1 MDEMVNTMLHSSAV
15 LMAVG
20 TLIVSGFIL
29 ILFWEKIKFWVMDF
43 SYIFP
48 FIGRIATNSK
58 NPSKSHNEGWTNEER
73 TLCSDYYQFASI
85 TNERDFNDAARYMK
99 LAGDVGRENMPKW
112 ALIFI
117 SVLVLAEGYG
127 FSYLLGTWVTSDGN
141 VALYTALSIFIA
153 IVISGIM
160 LWLTHSAG
168 HEIHRNKILNS
179 CDKEARRTQD
189 LGTAD
194 YTGAKSIG
202 DHSDSDALLSV
213 QCVNRVADHAGDKGG
228 NMWLIVTVVAMISI
242 AVLSFWMRAKSLDLE
257 IQKESQ
263 MQQTSTGDAFNQTAG
278 GFALPKEVTAPQADA
293 DKKMHD
299 ANTDTKKSEGGAAFA
314 MLSIIFI
321 FTQIVSIGF
330 GMKYGFVGK
339 ESKNAYRMT
348 KGFSTYNSFYQFFS
362 PIYRIAQSRL
372 QKFQRAMESKS
383 SNRAAHIKTFS
394 DFCEENAVDERR
406 NKNAVSGQLHPQSVV
421 EPVTINRVTT
431 ITPVAPHVVPVATAD
446 PVVVPAAANA
456 GAISAA
462 EAMVALS
469 MMSERAERL
478 AYLSGI
484 QDVSVAE
491 EVKSRLVA
499 DKAKKDLLAEAEAKF
514 GDFI

>member
-1 MDEMVNTMLHSSAV
+1 MDEMVNTMLHSSAF
-15 LMAVG
+15 LMAVAM
-20 TLIVSGFIL
+20 LVASGFIL

-48 FIGRIATNSK
+48 FVGRIAMNSK

-73 TLCSDYYQFASI
+73 SLCSDYYQFASI
-85 TNERDFNDAARYMK
+85 TNERDFTDAARYMK

-117 SVLVLAEGYG
+117 SLLVLAEGYG
-127 FSYLLGTWVTSDGN
+127 FSYLLGTWVTLDGN

-153 IVISGIM
+153 FVISGIM

-179 CDKEARRTQD
+179 CDKEARRTQE

-202 DHSDSDALLSV
+202 DHSDSGAPLSV

-228 NMWLIVTVVAMISI
+228 NMWLIVTVIAMITI
-242 AVLSFWMRAKSLDLE
+242 AGLSFWMREKSLDQE
-257 IQKESQ
+257 IQKQ
-263 MQQTSTGDAFNQTAG
+263 VQLQQASAGDAFNQATG

-293 DKKMHD
+293 DKKISD
-299 ANTDTKKSEGGAAFA
+299 ANAQSRREEGGAAFA

-372 QKFQRAMESKS
+372 QKFQKAMESKS
-383 SNRAAHIKTFS
+383 SNRAAHTKTFS
-394 DFCEENAVDERR
+394 DFCEEKAIDERR
-406 NKNAVSGQLHPQSVV
+406 DKIAASSGVYLQPVV
-421 EPVTINRVTT
+421 EPVMINPVTT
-431 ITPVAPHVVPVATAD
+431 TTPVAPPVVPVD
-446 PVVVPAAANA
+446 PVVVTAAVNT

-469 MMSERAERL
+469 MMSERGDRL

-484 QDVSVAE
+484 QDASVVE
-491 EVKSRLVA
+491 EVKSRLMA
-499 DKAKKDLLAEAEAKF
+499 DKAKKDSLAEAEAKF